1 MWTALTNCLPILAN
15 KLEKPLDDFRNKKIF
30 DFGFSDPNRVEIQ
43 GKTFTKS
50 GGDWKLDGKT
60 MDSAAV
66 QGLIDQLRDLAAT
79 SFATEGFTT
88 PAASITVVSNDG
100 KRTEKAEFSK
110 TADGYVA
117 RRGTEPGLYQL
128 DAKAVNDIL
137 EASTKVKPAAKK

>member
-1 MWTALTNCLPILAN
+1 
-15 KLEKPLDDFRNKKIF
+15 
-30 DFGFSDPNRVEIQ
+30 
-43 GKTFTKS
+43 
-50 GGDWKLDGKT
+50 
-60 MDSAAV
+60 MDAAAV

-88 PAASITVVSNDG
+88 PAASITIVSNDG

-110 TADGYVA
+110 TADGYLA
-117 RRGTEPGLYQL
+117 RRGTEPGLYRL